1 MNIYVYIQH
10 ALHLVHQWLLKLKVP
25 VLIKLLY
32 LFLSNMPAKL
42 KADFTV
48 GVEPLQKVFHDWCVA
63 HAVVGDVV
71 TALKKV
77 MSVTRAL
84 C

>member
-1 MNIYVYIQH
+1 
-10 ALHLVHQWLLKLKVP
+10 LHLVHQWLLKLKLP

-32 LFLSNMPAKL
+32 LFLSTMPAKL

-48 GVEPLQKVFHDWCVA
+48 GVEPLQKVFHDWCA
-63 HAVVGDVV
+63 DNDVGNDVV
-71 TALKKV
+71 SALKKV

>member
-1 MNIYVYIQH
+1 
-10 ALHLVHQWLLKLKVP
+10 
-25 VLIKLLY
+25 
-32 LFLSNMPAKL
+32 MPAKL

-48 GVEPLQKVFHDWCVA
+48 GVEPLQKVFHDWCVD